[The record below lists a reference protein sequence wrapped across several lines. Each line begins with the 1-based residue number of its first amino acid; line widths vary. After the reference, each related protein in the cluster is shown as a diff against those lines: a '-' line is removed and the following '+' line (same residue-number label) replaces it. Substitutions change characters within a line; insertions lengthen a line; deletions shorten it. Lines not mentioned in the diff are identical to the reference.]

1 MTIPSVTIQFHVILK
16 IFLSNKVYLN
26 IFKCKSIPFMQSID
40 VMIFLYG
47 CCSISCCCCCSRMV
61 WLPQKQCSERS
72 HTIVDILFGVSEMQ
86 QESFF
91 SSHIGYFGWQG
102 ISLVYAFKGFCIQE
116 SMSKSQK
123 FDKRA
128 NISCV
133 YTNQK
138 NAFIRLGIWNLC
150 PIILPFLMRKCIK
163 TRKCIN

>member
-1 MTIPSVTIQFHVILK
+1 MTIPSVTIQFHVNLK

-91 SSHIGYFGWQG
+91 SSHIGYFGWR
-102 ISLVYAFKGFCIQE
+102 ISLVYAFKGAF
-116 SMSKSQK
+116 
-123 FDKRA
+123 
-128 NISCV
+128 V
-133 YTNQK
+133 YRNRCQNHRNLIKEQIFHVCTQTK
-138 NAFIRLGIWNLC
+138 KMHLLDQVYGIYV
-150 PIILPFLMRKCIK
+150 P
-163 TRKCIN
+163 